1 MFPAL
6 NGPKFQFECKD
17 FNALSI
23 KELYHILQLRQ
34 DIFVVE
40 QNCPYLDCDGKDLD
54 SLHLCYYDKGEL
66 LAYARL
72 IPEGI
77 SYTSYSSIG
86 RVVCV
91 KALRG
96 TGLAKALM
104 RTALDIML
112 NRFGA
117 IPIKISA
124 QLYIKKFYQDLGFK
138 AVGEEYLEDD
148 IPHQAMIYH
157 FDS

>member
-1 MFPAL
+1 MIPVL
-6 NGPKFQFECKD
+6 NNLKFQFDCKE
-17 FNALSI
+17 FNALTN
-23 KELYHILQLRQ
+23 KELYQILQLRQ

-40 QNCPYLDCDGKDLD
+40 QNCPYLDCDGKDFD
-54 SLHLCYYDKGEL
+54 SLHLSYFEKGEL

-72 IPEGI
+72 IPQGI
-77 SYTSYSSIG
+77 SYNSYSSIG

-91 KALRG
+91 KELRG

-104 RTALDIML
+104 NKALEVML
-112 NRFGA
+112 DRYGR

-124 QLYIKKFYQDLGFK
+124 QVYIKKFYQDLGFK

>member
-1 MFPAL
+1 M
-6 NGPKFQFECKD
+6 NDPKFRFDCKE
-17 FNALSI
+17 FNALSN
-23 KELYHILQLRQ
+23 KELYQILQLRQ

-40 QNCPYLDCDGKDLD
+40 QNCPYLDCDGKDFD
-54 SLHLCYYDKGEL
+54 SLHLSYYDNGKL

-77 SYTSYSSIG
+77 SYSAFSSIG

-91 KALRG
+91 KSLRG

-104 RTALDIML
+104 NKAIEIML
-112 NRFGA
+112 DRFGS

-124 QLYIKKFYQDLGFK
+124 QVYIRKFYEDLGFK